1 MIGPGSDKHDILVI
15 LLSLPSNIVFF
26 FKTNLSSWEGVTHP
40 GKAGVVVVV
49 VVVRRPSPS
58 PLKKINR
65 VISLSGVLLLRGEMV
80 ENNRDR
86 TGCTNMP
93 PDYYQ
98 LHLFGNRTTPH
109 RLMLDGS
116 SIIEDQTKL
125 RHHIRSVIFTGK
137 VCRISMK
144 KRFLLLT
151 ENL

>member
-1 MIGPGSDKHDILVI
+1 M
-15 LLSLPSNIVFF
+15 
-26 FKTNLSSWEGVTHP
+26 
-40 GKAGVVVVV
+40 VV
-49 VVVRRPSPS
+49 VVVRQPSPS
-58 PLKKINR
+58 PLKKINW

-116 SIIEDQTKL
+116 SIIDDQTKL

-137 VCRISMK
+137 LGRISTK
-144 KRFLLLT
+144 KRFLSDPADHRKSLKTGLW
-151 ENL
+151 

>member
-1 MIGPGSDKHDILVI
+1 M
-15 LLSLPSNIVFF
+15 
-26 FKTNLSSWEGVTHP
+26 
-40 GKAGVVVVV
+40 VV

-58 PLKKINR
+58 PLKKIKW

-116 SIIEDQTKL
+116 SIIDDQTKL

-137 VCRISMK
+137 LGRISTK
-144 KRFLLLT
+144 KRFLSDPADHRKSLKNRIMVEILRS
-151 ENL
+151 

>member
-1 MIGPGSDKHDILVI
+1 M
-15 LLSLPSNIVFF
+15 
-26 FKTNLSSWEGVTHP
+26 
-40 GKAGVVVVV
+40 VV

-58 PLKKINR
+58 PLKKINW
-65 VISLSGVLLLRGEMV
+65 VISLSGVLLLRGQMV

-93 PDYYQ
+93 PDYCQ

-116 SIIEDQTKL
+116 SIIDDQTKL

-137 VCRISMK
+137 LGRISMK